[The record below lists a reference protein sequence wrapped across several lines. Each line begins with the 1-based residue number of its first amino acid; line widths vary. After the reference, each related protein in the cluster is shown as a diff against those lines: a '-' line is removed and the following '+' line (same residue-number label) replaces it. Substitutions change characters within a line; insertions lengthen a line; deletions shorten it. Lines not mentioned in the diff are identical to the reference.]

1 MCPNVDFDFLTERAQ
16 LMEVN
21 TSAHLHSVAMRPN
34 VDFDFLAERA
44 KLMEVNIL
52 VHNHS
57 VPMHP
62 NVDFANYT
70 EVGGQL
76 GYSQ

>member
-1 MCPNVDFDFLTERAQ
+1 MEVKFSAHLYSVAMRPNVDFDFLTERAQ

-21 TSAHLHSVAMRPN
+21 I
-34 VDFDFLAERA
+34 LA
-44 KLMEVNIL
+44 
-52 VHNHS
+52 HNHS

-70 EVGGQL
+70 LLKNANKIVEDQTGQIDSL
-76 GYSQ
+76 QSRP

>member
-1 MCPNVDFDFLTERAQ
+1 
-16 LMEVN
+16 MEVN
-21 TSAHLHSVAMRPN
+21 ISAHLYSVAMRPN
-34 VDFDFLAERA
+34 VDFDFLTERA

-70 EVGGQL
+70 RPERWQTC
-76 GYSQ
+76 